1 MDANKAGRGIAC
13 LQLALKMKPM
23 IDGRQNMADLT
34 EQQYSQLREMLEQRS
49 QQLREELQRDLDE
62 KNDHIDVATEAPDP
76 GDSSFANMTVD
87 LSNAEAM
94 RDLNE
99 LRQVSAALTRMEDG
113 SYGTCTN
120 CGMDI
125 PFGRLQAQPMAQR
138 CARCQEV
145 WEKTHGN
152 MGRNATM

>member
-1 MDANKAGRGIAC
+1 
-13 LQLALKMKPM
+13 
-23 IDGRQNMADLT
+23 MADLT
-34 EQQYSQLREMLEQRS
+34 EQQLSQLKESLERRS
-49 QQLREELQRDLDE
+49 VQLRDELHRDLNE
-62 KNDHIDVATEAPDP
+62 KDDHIDVATEAPDP

-99 LRQVSAALTRMEDG
+99 LRAVSAALTRIEDG
-113 SYGTCTN
+113 TYGVCTN

-125 PFGRLQAQPMAQR
+125 PFERLRVQAMAQR
-138 CARCQEV
+138 CARCQEM

-152 MGRNATM
+152 MGRSVTM